1 MKKVVPVILAGGSGK
16 RLWPLSKKNFPKQF
30 LKLNSTKTLL
40 QETILRTAN
49 FTEVLVTDPVIMSNY
64 DNRFIVSNQ
73 TKELDINSNIIIE
86 PQSKNT
92 APAISAAAY
101 WVDKHY
107 PGSFMLVMSADHAI
121 TETKLFEQSIKLAIN
136 SNISNRIVI
145 FGIKPSNPSTHYGY
159 IKVSSNNDDEYFNVD
174 SFVEKPN
181 SNLAEEFFKDK
192 SYYWNSGIFLFE
204 TDTFINEIKK
214 FEPSLFTHASESTKK
229 AKKDWEFIKLDESS
243 YTKCNDI
250 SIDYALIEKT
260 KKVIAFKLASDWSDI
275 GTWPSLV
282 NHLNKKN
289 IPMVVPDN
297 SYLFDCNNCFTYSA
311 DKAIVGNHLENLLI
325 INTDNTI
332 FISDQRRID
341 SINEITANLR
351 EISDN
356 FVDSSNKC
364 YRPWGSF
371 ELLRTEVGFQVKK
384 LSILPQCKLSVQKH
398 FKRSEHWVVV
408 SGVANV
414 QVGDKFSRV
423 KKGESIFIPKGSI
436 HSLQNGQ
443 KVPLEIIEVQ
453 IGSYLGED
461 DIVRLSDKYGRS

>member
-1 MKKVVPVILAGGSGK
+1 MNKVVPVILAGGSGK

-159 IKVSSNNDDEYFNVD
+159 IKVSPNNDKGYFNVD

-181 SNLAEEFFKDK
+181 SNLAGEFFKDK
-192 SYYWNSGIFLFE
+192 SYFWNSGIFLFE

-214 FEPSLFTHASESTKK
+214 FEPSLFAHASESTKK
-229 AKKDWEFIKLDESS
+229 AKKDWEFIKLDEPSF
-243 YTKCNDI
+243 TKCNDI

-289 IPMVVPDN
+289 IPTDVFDN

-332 FISDQRRID
+332 FISDQRKIN

-356 FVDSSNKC
+356 FVDSSNKF

-371 ELLRTEVGFQVKK
+371 ELLRTEPGFQVKK

-408 SGVANV
+408 NGVANV
-414 QVGDKFSRV
+414 QVGDKFSTV